1 MVVGWLRD
9 PEGPVHAVFTG
20 QADELAR
27 LAEALNPGL
36 LLKYDCPSLKADFS
50 LTAGKANKLAAAI
63 EALAAH
69 DRLEPQPGGS
79 GALSE
84 AEEAAL
90 MAEADSEQLKYL
102 LLSREQQGMSD
113 LVFRVYTRTSN
124 LSPSSKL
131 RTLGDQRRNE
141 ERAPPYR
148 SSRRRLPFSTASRRR
163 EANAPARAAGVL
175 RGLS

>member
-1 MVVGWLRD
+1 MPRRGGGGGGWGGAARPAKEWGIDVVVGWLRD

-90 MAEADSEQLKYL
+90 MAEADPEHS
-102 LLSREQQGMSD
+102 S
-113 LVFRVYTRTSN
+113 TSFW
-124 LSPSSKL
+124 
-131 RTLGDQRRNE
+131 
-141 ERAPPYR
+141 RA
-148 SSRRRLPFSTASRRR
+148 SSRA
-163 EANAPARAAGVL
+163 
-175 RGLS
+175 